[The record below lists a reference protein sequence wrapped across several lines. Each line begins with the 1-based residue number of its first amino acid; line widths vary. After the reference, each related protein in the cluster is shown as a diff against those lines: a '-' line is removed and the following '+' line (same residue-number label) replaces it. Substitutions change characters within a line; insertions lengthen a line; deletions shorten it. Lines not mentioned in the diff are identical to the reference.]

1 MDCKETQDWLHGYID
16 GQLDLAQSV
25 EIERHL
31 AGCTTCSRASNN
43 HRTLQHSIR
52 AASLEF
58 PCPDRLRS
66 TIESAI
72 HREARGADTRASIP
86 RRWLAIAA
94 SLLLVGSILW
104 LAMRPTVGP
113 SLDGRVAQEVVASHV
128 RSLQAD
134 HLTDVASSDRHTV
147 KPWFAGKLDF
157 APAVVDLS
165 SERFPLVGGRL
176 DYLEHRPVAA
186 LVYRRRQHV
195 INLFI
200 WPSEQDAAGA
210 ALQSAT
216 NPGYQIAHW
225 NEAGST
231 YWAISD
237 LNARELGQFMQLIRN
252 AGHEDPKGRD

>member
-1 MDCKETQDWLHGYID
+1 VDCKETQDWLHGYID

-31 AGCTTCSRASNN
+31 ASCTACSRASDN
-43 HRTLQHSIR
+43 HRVLQDSIH
-52 AASLEF
+52 AAGLAF
-58 PCPDRLRS
+58 RCPDRLRS
-66 TIESAI
+66 SIESAI
-72 HREARGADTRASIP
+72 RRETRAINARLTIP
-86 RRWLAIAA
+86 RQWLAIAA
-94 SLLLVGSILW
+94 SLLLFGSILW

-113 SLDGRVAQEVVASHV
+113 SLNDRVVHEVVASHV

-157 APAVVDLS
+157 APTVLDLS
-165 SERFPLVGGRL
+165 SVGFPLVGGRL

-195 INLFI
+195 INLFN
-200 WPSEQDAAGA
+200 WPSEQEAAGV

-216 NPGYQIAHW
+216 NPGYQIVHW
-225 NEAGST
+225 SAAGST
-231 YWAISD
+231 YWAVSD
-237 LNARELGQFMQLIRN
+237 LNDRELRQFTQLIRD
-252 AGHEDPKGRD
+252 AGHEDVKIRD